1 MGTVVNHPK
10 WYVSLD
16 RLGKA
21 GACPY
26 WKNKWRREY
35 GDASVVLTCEVIE
48 RLLNLNF
55 PMFWIANLLRE
66 KGRISLD
73 QFDEFE
79 GILFSMNKSDKQKA
93 NRLYNFI
100 QRL

>member
-1 MGTVVNHPK
+1 MGAVVNRPK

-26 WKNKWRREY
+26 WKNEWRWKY
-35 GDASVVLTCEVIE
+35 GDVRVVLTCEVIE
-48 RLLNLNF
+48 RLLNSNF
-55 PMFWIANLLRE
+55 PMLWTGCRLRE

-73 QFDEFE
+73 QLSEFE
-79 GILFSMNKSDKQKA
+79 GICFSMNKSDKQKA
-93 NRLYNFI
+93 RLLYNFI